1 MGGDL
6 TLVCS
11 NRLEYQILQM
21 LTVVKHLLFS
31 RRWRSDVFTI
41 SKCNHPCPGG
51 HISPVSICLLV
62 GWFVSRIFKKLL
74 NDHKNNNNDNNN
86 NNNNNLKNM
95 QNPDS

>member
-51 HISPVSICLLV
+51 HIFTRVHLFV
-62 GWFVSRIFKKLL
+62 GWLVCQQDF
-74 NDHKNNNNDNNN
+74 
-86 NNNNNLKNM
+86 
-95 QNPDS
+95 